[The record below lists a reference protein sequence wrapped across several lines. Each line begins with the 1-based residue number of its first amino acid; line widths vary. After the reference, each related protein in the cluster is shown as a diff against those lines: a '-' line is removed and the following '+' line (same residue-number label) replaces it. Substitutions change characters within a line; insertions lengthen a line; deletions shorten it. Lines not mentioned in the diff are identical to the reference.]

1 MFLNRA
7 YEFLFTT
14 VCIAFDFWVVKN
26 LTGRNL
32 VGLKWWSTVD
42 KKGNQ
47 KWKFLGSKNSK
58 CDLHSVKFSTAD
70 KTFFYLGLF
79 CYPLCWIAL
88 MVLQLLTID
97 ALEVGYISESSF
109 CSLLSE
115 CLFHASTCS
124 GTTSVTTSTDG
135 KCVSEMS
142 TNN

>member
-1 MFLNRA
+1 MPLLCGRASLLLQGIWLLDVFPHLSSFSLTSLFLNRA

-58 CDLHSVKFSTAD
+58 CVLHSVKFSTAD

-97 ALEVGYISESSF
+97 ALEVGCIF
-109 CSLLSE
+109 
-115 CLFHASTCS
+115 
-124 GTTSVTTSTDG
+124 
-135 KCVSEMS
+135 
-142 TNN
+142 